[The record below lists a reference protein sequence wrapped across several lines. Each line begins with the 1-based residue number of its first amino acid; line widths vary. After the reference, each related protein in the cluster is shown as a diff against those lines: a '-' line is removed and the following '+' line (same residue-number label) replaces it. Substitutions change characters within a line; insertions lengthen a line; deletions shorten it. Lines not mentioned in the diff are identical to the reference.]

1 MSFIIAG
8 QGAIPGAAALAASKS
23 AVFSSAPAPARF
35 GLQEQSRGEK
45 AEAAMANFT
54 AKLLK
59 SGMSGREIVVKLQEL
74 HPGMSFS
81 KADNYVA
88 AGYQILNGDLFGSA
102 TSSTAPI
109 RVETPFGGVQDA
121 KAFALQKLGELNKAI
136 AAYNERVRTFTDEKA
151 TAIRADIW
159 AQVYQTFKANR
170 PEATE
175 AEAIAAAD
183 NNLKGYLNREGKFD
197 TGNIRSPLGTLEFAF
212 RLSPWSLIRENE
224 DGTLSLNRTTLTYAG
239 QTILEIGSPVGQ
251 NIDNAS

>member
-1 MSFIIAG
+1 MSFMIAG

-23 AVFSSAPAPARF
+23 AVFSSAPTPQRF
-35 GLQEQSRGEK
+35 GLHEESRGRQ
-45 AEAAMANFT
+45 AERAIWNFT

-59 SGMSGREIVVKLQEL
+59 SGMSHEDIVAKLQETN
-74 HPGMSFS
+74 PGMKF
-81 KADNYVA
+81 AETQHYIA
-88 AGYQILNGDLFGSA
+88 AGRQILNRDLSGYGS
-102 TSSTAPI
+102 SGGAPI
-109 RVETPFGGVQDA
+109 RVEMSFGGVQDA

-159 AQVYQTFKANR
+159 AQVYQDFKANR